1 MATRE
6 ELPVIEP
13 RPIDPDTPESPQY
26 VMTSLAGAITLGM
39 EKGKFARSETVLRG
53 LNILMTY
60 KENCVANCSYCGVS
74 RERRVPRD
82 QTTFIRV
89 KWPLYEVDELI
100 AKTNSVSHQMRRLCV
115 GMLANRQS
123 LQHSIDIIDKFHRNT
138 NLLISGLITAS
149 LIKRREH
156 LEAIRD
162 AGADRV
168 DIAIDAATPE
178 LFAKHRGRPVQGPH
192 RWDHFWWVTEE
203 ATRVF
208 EPGTVGIHLV
218 AGLGETE
225 EELLLAA
232 QRAQDLGVV
241 THLFSF
247 NPEPSTLLGDHP
259 QPPMGHYRRC
269 QLGRYLINEI
279 GLNIHHFRFNRKG
292 QVVDFGLDHVVLDR
306 IVESGRPFETAGCP
320 DERGET
326 ACNRPYG
333 NGRPSEKIRNF
344 AFAPTPEDIEDIRQQ
359 LWMDWEGEDDGN
371 VAESLY

>member
-1 MATRE
+1 MATRQ
-6 ELPVIEP
+6 ELPMIEP
-13 RPIDPDTPESPQY
+13 RPVDRDTPESPNY

-60 KENCVANCSYCGVS
+60 QENCVANCSYCGVS
-74 RERRVPRD
+74 RERRVPRED
-82 QTTFIRV
+82 TTFIRV
-89 KWPLYEVDELI
+89 KWPIYKVDELI
-100 AKTNSVSHQMRRLCV
+100 EKTNSVSHQMRRLCV

-123 LQHSIDIIDKFHRNT
+123 LPHSIDIIKQFHEKT
-138 NLLISGLITAS
+138 DLLISGLITAS
-149 LIKRREH
+149 LIKNREQ

-178 LFAKHRGRPVQGPH
+178 LFEKHRGRPVKGPH

-208 EPGTVGIHLV
+208 APGTVGIHLV

-259 QPPMGHYRRC
+259 QPPIGHYRRC
-269 QLGRYLINEI
+269 QLGRFLINEL
-279 GLNIHHFRFNRKG
+279 GLHLHHFRFNRQG
-292 QVVDFGLDHVVLDR
+292 QVVDFGLAPDVLDR
-306 IVESGRPFETAGCP
+306 IVESGRPFETSGCP

-344 AFAPTPEDIEDIRQQ
+344 AFAPRPQDIADIREQ
-359 LWMDWEGEDDGN
+359 LWMDWEG
-371 VAESLY
+371 AENS